1 MGDPAT
7 QLVGLV
13 VFLASDEASYIQG
26 AVFSAKSTSD
36 GRAGFIVSLKAHQP
50 VRFASAAVNVKEVFL
65 YESDRT

>member
-1 MGDPAT
+1 M
-7 QLVGLV
+7 L
-13 VFLASDEASYIQG
+13 EERQG